1 MSNFLPVIK
10 AASSVLI
17 HTPGL
22 TRYGS
27 KPQREIAA
35 NPARLAALNRSLRS
49 FQQAQGYLPNQ
60 VFIGQQPAE
69 MTQGRMTYHLRRLR
83 LHGMIERIP
92 QSHRYRLTDIGLR
105 SGWFFTRAY
114 SRILRPGLGRILPE
128 LSVPNGPLRRCFDKL
143 DHEVKSW
150 VNEAKLAA

>member
-1 MSNFLPVIK
+1 MNRPIRIESQRASALRFADPQVQALWSALLLFHLLPTGFSNRNL
-10 AASSVLI
+10 
-17 HTPGL
+17 
-22 TRYGS
+22 
-27 KPQREIAA
+27 RES
-35 NPARLAALNRSLRS
+35 LAPLL
-49 FQQAQGYLPNQ
+49 
-60 VFIGQQPAE
+60 GQQPAE
-69 MTQGRMTYHLRRLR
+69 MTPGRMTYHLRRLR

-92 QSHRYRLTDIGLR
+92 QSHRYRLTDMGLR
-105 SGWFFTRAY
+105 TGWFFTRTY